1 MKLISLHREPPRQ
14 PRAPKPGII
23 PAHQIPIYDHRLN
36 MRGRVGPKA
45 LSATVARFGGGHG
58 ATLQTVKGRKAWV
71 GSAPGKPSVSTT
83 SHAAS
88 LRAARGSVGS
98 KKK

>member
-14 PRAPKPGII
+14 PRTPKPGII

-45 LSATVARFGGGHG
+45 SSATVARFGVGHG

-71 GSAPGKPSVSTT
+71 GRTPGKPSVSAIPL
-83 SHAAS
+83 SKS
-88 LRAARGSVGS
+88 LKADRGSVGS
-98 KKK
+98 R

>member
-1 MKLISLHREPPRQ
+1 MKFTSLHREPPRT
-14 PRAPKPGII
+14 PRQPKPGTI

-45 LSATVARFGGGHG
+45 SSATVARFGVGHG

-71 GSAPGKPSVSTT
+71 GRTPSKPSVSST

-88 LRAARGSVGS
+88 LRAARGSVGEQ
-98 KKK
+98 KK